1 MRQRERFLFT
11 NIEPGFRSTRSKL
24 ENLRIYCVRGP
35 MCSCGFYVLIIT
47 YIITAAGCAMDDEEE
62 GLTLRARI
70 CSGPDSEWSDWSLY
84 FPAMLNTL
92 TAFLLVFYLSQCYT
106 RYQSCVDVCQD
117 LKKAVIDVMLIC
129 VGTIGDKEH
138 CTPVLMEFWR
148 TLNLVHLTA
157 YEGKDTNGKGT
168 GIFSFA
174 GFVLPVAS
182 AFGVEEFGM
191 LTRDEVEH
199 ISRLAELHR
208 SHVLYHQLL
217 FSRLYRLAQTA
228 IAEKWTS
235 ANWPVWQNA
244 FAGLRSATERL
255 MHHATMRV
263 PEIYVIAVSLTAFI
277 TMWTNFVMLGAG
289 VGAAIRFGSICLQV
303 IVFDCL

>member
-138 CTPVLMEFWR
+138 CTPVL
-148 TLNLVHLTA
+148 LIDDH
-157 YEGKDTNGKGT
+157 
-168 GIFSFA
+168 
-174 GFVLPVAS
+174 
-182 AFGVEEFGM
+182 
-191 LTRDEVEH
+191 
-199 ISRLAELHR
+199 
-208 SHVLYHQLL
+208 
-217 FSRLYRLAQTA
+217 RLAQ
-228 IAEKWTS
+228 
-235 ANWPVWQNA
+235 
-244 FAGLRSATERL
+244 
-255 MHHATMRV
+255 
-263 PEIYVIAVSLTAFI
+263 
-277 TMWTNFVMLGAG
+277 
-289 VGAAIRFGSICLQV
+289 
-303 IVFDCL
+303 